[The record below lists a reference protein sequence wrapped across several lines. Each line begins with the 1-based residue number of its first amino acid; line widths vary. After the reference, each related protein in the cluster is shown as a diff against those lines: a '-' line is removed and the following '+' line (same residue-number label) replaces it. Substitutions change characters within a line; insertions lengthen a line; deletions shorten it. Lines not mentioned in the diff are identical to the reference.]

1 MLKPKLYLP
10 LAVMVLMAIAVSF
23 RTGPSLQES
32 VEGTKKN
39 AQTNVPSNKKVNTSS
54 ASSPPTTNSV
64 TNSSP
69 QTSSI
74 NGTPSSNGNANK
86 DVKHIDMLSPEMR
99 QAIKDKLFHHG
110 PKTVIYHDDGR
121 ISLPANGRYTQMP
134 VAVQMPDGT
143 IKIQEYSVL
152 PHEPK
157 P

>member
-1 MLKPKLYLP
+1 MKPKLYLP
-10 LAVMVLMAIAVSF
+10 LAVIVLLAIAFSF

-32 VEGTKKN
+32 TEGTKESTQ
-39 AQTNVPSNKKVNTSS
+39 ANVPPNKNVNTNS
-54 ASSPPTTNSV
+54 ASSNPA

-74 NGTPSSNGNANK
+74 NGNVANVNK
-86 DVKHIDMLSPEMR
+86 GVKHIDMLTPEMR

-152 PHEPK
+152 PDEPK